1 VNEIKINQLK
11 PNSQKT
17 ETWIAMIENEIVG
30 HIFME
35 KEVGNKI
42 KFLDAWVH
50 DDHRR
55 KGIFRMLWDTRWNY
69 VSEQYSGYLVYAW
82 CKENSLPLLKE
93 KGFETG
99 EICTYVEKII

>member
-1 VNEIKINQLK
+1 MNEIRIPHLK

-17 ETWIAMIENEIVG
+17 EAWVALLEGEVVG
-30 HIFME
+30 HIYME
-35 KEVGNKI
+35 KEIGNKI

-55 KGIFRMLWDTRWNY
+55 KGIFRMLWDTRWDY

-93 KGFETG
+93 KGFELG
-99 EICTYVEKII
+99 EICTYVEKFI

>member
-1 VNEIKINQLK
+1 MNEIKITHLK
-11 PNSQKT
+11 ANSQKT
-17 ETWIAMIENEIVG
+17 ETWIAMIENEVVG
-30 HIFME
+30 HIYME
-35 KEVGNKI
+35 KEIGNKI

-99 EICTYVEKII
+99 EICTYVEKFI

>member
-1 VNEIKINQLK
+1 MNEIKITHLK

-35 KEVGNKI
+35 KEVGNQI

>member
-1 VNEIKINQLK
+1 MNEVKITHLK

-30 HIFME
+30 HIYME
-35 KEVGNKI
+35 KEVGNRI

-69 VSEQYSGYLVYAW
+69 VSEKYSGYLVYAW

-93 KGFETG
+93 KGFEVG

>member
-1 VNEIKINQLK
+1 MGEIKITHLN

-17 ETWIAMIENEIVG
+17 EAWIALIEGEVVG
-30 HIFME
+30 HIYME

-50 DDHRR
+50 DNHRR

-69 VSEQYSGYLVYAW
+69 VSEMYSGYLVYAW
-82 CKENSLPLLKE
+82 CKENSLHLLKE
-93 KGFETG
+93 KGFDTG
-99 EICTYVEKII
+99 EICTYVQKVI

>member
-1 VNEIKINQLK
+1 MNEIKITHLK

-55 KGIFRMLWDTRWNY
+55 KGIFRMLWDTRWDY

-99 EICTYVEKII
+99 EICTYVEKTI